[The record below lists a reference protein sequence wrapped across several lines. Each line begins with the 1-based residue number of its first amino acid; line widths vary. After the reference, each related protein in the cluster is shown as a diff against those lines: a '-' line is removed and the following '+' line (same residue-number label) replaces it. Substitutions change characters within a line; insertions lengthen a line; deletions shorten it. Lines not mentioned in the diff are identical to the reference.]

1 MCCLLRAEFFQDGT
15 SRPTFPHG
23 KTKSRLDKLFSSK
36 YSIPLQWVAPCG
48 LSALAVP
55 PFSSSV
61 LGPPELGVDTF
72 YPEQAAGT
80 VLMRRQWGSTHIHGG
95 MKKCGNKFTSRNGTG
110 EGWG

>member
-1 MCCLLRAEFFQDGT
+1 M
-15 SRPTFPHG
+15 
-23 KTKSRLDKLFSSK
+23 
-36 YSIPLQWVAPCG
+36 APCG